1 MINRKGKRVQKKGPR
16 LSTAPWSQT
25 KERVCTQDLWIKNA
39 IVMYQQVWL
48 SKCTVWYL
56 RWQQLQYNYVIIF
69 VSDLG
74 PTTKQAPHGYPL
86 EHPFNKDGY
95 RYILAEADPHAP
107 NRQAFDESL
116 DWAGKPIPGYLY
128 RTFLGTDVLFALN
141 DRGRVKRKVD
151 VYRCICIVLIYWLN
165 ERKRQSETERER
177 EMYTWVFIY

>member
-1 MINRKGKRVQKKGPR
+1 
-16 LSTAPWSQT
+16 
-25 KERVCTQDLWIKNA
+25 
-39 IVMYQQVWL
+39 MYQRVWL

-56 RWQQLQYNYVIIF
+56 RWQQLQYNYVIVF

-151 VYRCICIVLIYWLN
+151 VYRCICIVHIELIYWLN

-177 EMYTWVFIY
+177 ETYTWVFIY